1 MTSRDASHV
10 ARTGRR
16 LSAAPVTA
24 GAWLDGSLSG
34 GQVGAITANVGDDT
48 ASLWAEHEADMVPV
62 LAALPVTDV
71 AAAMRAWAARAEATL
86 GPARAAG
93 GEALAAPVEAARRA
107 SRPEG

>member
-1 MTSRDASHV
+1 
-10 ARTGRR
+10 

-34 GQVGAITANVGDDT
+34 GQVGAITANVADDT

-62 LAALPVTDV
+62 LAGLPVTDV

-86 GPARAAG
+86 D
-93 GEALAAPVEAARRA
+93 
-107 SRPEG
+107 RPEPPR